1 MNYPKIKRFVLDA
14 KNSIALG
21 LSLIF
26 WLISVS
32 IFYVQIFISE
42 NQKFV
47 IHYNAI
53 KEIDFVGGSFDVFYL
68 LVLLTV
74 LAIINSWIAY
84 FLYYKEKFLSV
95 LVLYSN
101 VFIMFLGVMIF
112 YVLSIIN

>member
-1 MNYPKIKRFVLDA
+1 MSYLKIKRFIFDT

-21 LSLIF
+21 LATVL

-42 NQKFV
+42 DQKF
-47 IHYNAI
+47 ILHYNAV
-53 KEIDFVGGSFDVFYL
+53 KEIDFVGGSFDIFYL

-74 LAIINSWIAY
+74 LAVVNSWIAY
-84 FLYYKEKFLSV
+84 LLYYKEKFLSI